1 MRKVLIDAHTH
12 TVASGHAYSSLQEM
26 AKAAADMELEV
37 LGITEHGP
45 SVPGTCP
52 TLYFK
57 NMFTVPRQMYGIR
70 LLMGCEINILDTKGS
85 LDLTDE
91 QIGWLDLAIA
101 GIHAA
106 WYQGGTKDENTEG
119 MIRVIKNPK
128 IHIISH
134 PGDGSAEMDFEQL
147 VLAAKEAHTLLEVN
161 NHSLAPQRK
170 KTVARDNN
178 LEILRLCKKYD
189 VPTILGSD
197 AHISF
202 QIADY
207 ERLYPL
213 LVETDF
219 PDELIMNYWPDKFFD
234 YLGILD
240 DTDHP
245 LRVLLLRATLIPR
258 SVNARNG
265 KVEPPNLLIR
275 QVKTAFRIENVDFAA
290 HQQPYAIHL
299 ARHGEHILEIQR
311 RTRAWHTRPMLSDTQ
326 HFQSHVGSSLRHFLQ
341 ATVCMS

>member
-1 MRKVLIDAHTH
+1 MRKVLLDAHTH

-26 AKAAADMELEV
+26 AKAAADMGLEV

-57 NMFTVPRQMYGIR
+57 NMFVVPRQMYGIR

-91 QIGWLDLAIA
+91 QIGWLDIAIA
-101 GIHAA
+101 GVHAA
-106 WYQGGTKDENTEG
+106 WYQAGTKEENTEG
-119 MIRVIKNPK
+119 MINVIRNPR

-134 PGDGSAEMDFEQL
+134 PGDGSCELDFEPL

-161 NHSLAPQRK
+161 NHSL
-170 KTVARDNN
+170 
-178 LEILRLCKKYD
+178 CKKYE

-213 LVETDF
+213 LAETDF

-234 YLGILD
+234 YLGI
-240 DTDHP
+240 
-245 LRVLLLRATLIPR
+245 
-258 SVNARNG
+258 
-265 KVEPPNLLIR
+265 
-275 QVKTAFRIENVDFAA
+275 
-290 HQQPYAIHL
+290 
-299 ARHGEHILEIQR
+299 
-311 RTRAWHTRPMLSDTQ
+311 
-326 HFQSHVGSSLRHFLQ
+326 QSQSLF
-341 ATVCMS
+341 